1 MCLKLQLIT
10 WYIMI
15 AAIFIINNYRLRR
28 KYWILDTYISLCNP
42 KTFLRIPEPF
52 AINANQALIR
62 GLIKYTLLPATMIF
76 TVTCVWASRVSTSKG
91 IFRTTFR
98 RAPRNKYRIRDLCW
112 NFVRNVI
119 PGYIQQWKC
128 INNIYILLAISD
140 YL

>member
-1 MCLKLQLIT
+1 MRLRLQLIT
-10 WYIMI
+10 RYIII
-15 AAIFIINNYRLRR
+15 ADYRLPR
-28 KYWILDTYISLCNP
+28 KYLILDTYICLCNP

-52 AINANQALIR
+52 AIDPKQALLR
-62 GLIKYTLLPATMIF
+62 RLMKYTLLPAAMIF
-76 TVTCVWASRVSTSKG
+76 TVTRVWASRVSTSKG